1 MLFCAGLSAQSASEK
16 TADLIAQGERLSSD
30 SKYDQANI
38 AFEAALKMARENR
51 DVPNEAAALFGI
63 AGVEELRG
71 DYPKARSAL
80 DTCLALREQLG
91 KPGDIGSTLN
101 SLGNVENAKGDHASA
116 LKFYQRALPLREE
129 AGDRFGVAGTLNNIG
144 TVFRKIGDY
153 QQALE
158 YLEQSEKEL
167 TALGKDRG
175 RVVVLGNIAQAYGFL
190 GDYPR
195 ALDYNSQ
202 SIEIAEKLGDRQQIA
217 RALNLD
223 GVLQNWRGNYRGAM
237 ESIQKSLK
245 LWQETGREWGVAE
258 SLNNIGE
265 VYQSQADH
273 KQAIQYFTR
282 SIEIC
287 QKIGN
292 HSLESDGH
300 KNKGAGLLALR
311 RPSGAMKEFELGYKL
326 AEAADEKVEM
336 SISLYDMAQAQMQL
350 GRGAEAMR
358 HLERA
363 ARIQTEI
370 GDRRDL
376 ADTRTRLA
384 DIELRLGHP
393 ENALRIAREAAELAA
408 SVDRQDA
415 LWQAKLVAG
424 KALERLS
431 NPSEAITA
439 LDSAIETIESLHLHV
454 AGPVAAVS
462 TYFADKLEP
471 YRERMTLA
479 ISAGHVDQALAFA
492 ENSRARSLAQILGN
506 GRVDIQKSLSAQEKQ
521 QKRTLENQLATLN
534 ILAARGAQSSPEETA
549 VLRTRLEGK
558 RSEWE
563 SFQTTLATAHP
574 ELAEQGGASGV
585 IGGAAMRKLA
595 FQTGALIITYA
606 VTPRVTYLFVLKPAE
621 KTRVFPIR
629 ITAAALSQA
638 THEFR
643 RQVISSDL
651 GFGPKAQEMFQLLL
665 SPLADELS
673 RYPALI
679 VLPDGPLWDVPF
691 QALQPRPNHYL
702 IEDIAISYVPSLSVL
717 SDTLRR
723 GAQRTSGVPS
733 LLALG
738 DPTIISV
745 ERLPEAER
753 QVRQIQKLYGP
764 EHSLV
769 ATGAAATEEMFK
781 TDAGKYAVV
790 HLASHAILDD
800 ASPMYSHVLLAA
812 TPSGHEDGMLE
823 AREMMDLNL
832 HAEMVVLSACETA
845 RGEAVAGEGITGML
859 WAMFVAG
866 SPTTVASLWR
876 VESASTSQLM
886 VEFHRQ
892 WLQNRRDHARFSK
905 ASAMRTAALKL
916 IAIPRFSHPFYWAG
930 FIVAG
935 NPF

>member
-1 MLFCAGLSAQSASEK
+1 MLFCARLSAQSAP
-16 TADLIAQGERLSSD
+16 DLIAQGERLSGE
-30 SKYDQANI
+30 SKYDQAST
-38 AFEAALKMARENR
+38 AFEAALKLARDNR
-51 DVPNEAAALFGI
+51 DVPNQAAALFGI
-63 AGVEELRG
+63 AGVEELRS

-80 DTCLALREQLG
+80 DACLALREQLG
-91 KPGDIGSTLN
+91 KPGDIGATLN
-101 SLGNVENAKGDHASA
+101 SIGNIENAQGENASA

-129 AGDRFGVAGTLNNIG
+129 AGDRSGAAGTLNNIG

-158 YLEQSEKEL
+158 YLERSEKEL

-202 SIEIAEKLGDRQQIA
+202 SIEIAQKLGDRQQIA

-223 GVLQNWRGNYRGAM
+223 GVLQNWRGNYRAAM
-237 ESIQKSLK
+237 ESMQKSLK

-265 VYQSQADH
+265 VLQSQADH
-273 KQAIQYFTR
+273 KQALQYFSR

-287 QKIGN
+287 KKIEN
-292 HSLESDGH
+292 RSLESDAH

-311 RPSGAMKEFELGYKL
+311 RPSEAMKEFELGYKL
-326 AEAADEKVEM
+326 GDATGEKVAM
-336 SISLYDMAQAQMQL
+336 SISLFDMAQAQMQL
-350 GRGAEAMR
+350 GHGSQAIRY
-358 HLERA
+358 LERA
-363 ARIQTEI
+363 VEIQTAI

-384 DIELRLGHP
+384 GIQLQLGHP
-393 ENALRIAREAAELAA
+393 GTALRMAQEAAQLAA
-408 SVDRQDA
+408 AVDRQDA

-424 KALERLS
+424 KALRRLS
-431 NPSEAITA
+431 KNAEAQA
-439 LDSAIETIESLHLHV
+439 EFDGAIETIESLHLHV
-454 AGPVAAVS
+454 AGPLTAVS

-471 YRERMTLA
+471 YRERMALA
-479 ISAGHVDQALAFA
+479 VSQGNANQALTFA
-492 ENSRARSLAQILGN
+492 ERSRARALAQILGN
-506 GRVDIQKSLSAQEKQ
+506 SRGDVSKSLTAQEIARKE
-521 QKRTLENQLATLN
+521 TLENELASLN
-534 ILAARGAQSSPEETA
+534 ILAAHAAETSSPEEM
-549 VLRTRLEGK
+549 VSLRTRLGRK
-558 RSEWE
+558 RNEWD
-563 SFQTTLATAHP
+563 SFETTLLAAHP
-574 ELAEQGGASGV
+574 DFAARGGVSGV
-585 IGGAAMRKLA
+585 IGGAEMEKLA
-595 FQTGALIITYA
+595 LQTGALIVTYA
-606 VTPRVTYLFVLKPAE
+606 VTPRVTYLFVLKPGE

-629 ITAAALSQA
+629 ITAAALSRAA
-638 THEFR
+638 TEFR
-643 RQVISSDL
+643 RQIISSDL
-651 GFGPKAQEMFQLLL
+651 GFPPKAQEMFQLLL

-679 VLPDGPLWDVPF
+679 VLPDGPIWDVPF

-702 IEDIAISYVPSLSVL
+702 IEDTAISYAPSLSVL

-723 GAQRTSGVPS
+723 SAQPSGGFPK

-738 DPTIISV
+738 NPVTSSAD
-745 ERLPEAER
+745 RLPEAER
-753 QVRQIQKLYGP
+753 QVMEIQKLYGEP
-764 EHSLV
+764 HSRAL
-769 ATGAAATEEMFK
+769 TGAAATEEIFK
-781 TDAGKYAVV
+781 AEVGNYTVV

-812 TPSGHEDGMLE
+812 TPSSHEDGMLE

-876 VESASTSQLM
+876 VESASTSELM
-886 VEFHRQ
+886 IEFHRQ
-892 WLQNRRDHARFSK
+892 WLQNRRVHARLSK
-905 ASAMRTAALKL
+905 SSAMRTAALKL
-916 IAIPRFSHPFYWAG
+916 IALPRYSHPFYWAG

-935 NPF
+935 SP

>member
-1 MLFCAGLSAQSASEK
+1 MLSAQSAPEK
-16 TADLIAQGERLSSD
+16 TAELIAQGERLSSD
-30 SKYDQANI
+30 SKYDQATTV
-38 AFEAALKMARENR
+38 FEAALKLARENG

-63 AGVEELRG
+63 AGVEELRS
-71 DYPKARSAL
+71 DYPKARIAL
-80 DTCLALREQLG
+80 DNCLALRQQLG
-91 KPGDIGSTLN
+91 KPGDIGATLN
-101 SLGNVENAKGDHASA
+101 SMGNVENARGDNAAA

-129 AGDRFGVAGTLNNIG
+129 AGDRSGVAGTLNNIG

-158 YLEQSEKEL
+158 YLMRSEKEL

-202 SIEIAEKLGDRQQIA
+202 SLEIAQKLGDRQQIA

-273 KQAIQYFTR
+273 KQAIQYFSR
-282 SIEIC
+282 SIAIC
-287 QKIGN
+287 RKIGN
-292 HSLESDGH
+292 RSLESDGH

-311 RPSGAMKEFELGYKL
+311 RPSEAMKEFELGYKL
-326 AEAADEKVEM
+326 SASVGEKVVI

-350 GRGAEAMR
+350 GRSAEAIR
-358 HLERA
+358 YLERA
-363 ARIQTEI
+363 AEIQTGI

-384 DIELRLGHP
+384 DNELRLGHP
-393 ENALRIAREAAELAA
+393 KAALRIAREAEEIAA
-408 SVDRQDA
+408 AVDRQDA

-424 KALERLS
+424 KALRRLS
-431 NPSEAITA
+431 KDGEAQTEF
-439 LDSAIETIESLHLHV
+439 DGAIETIESLHLHV
-454 AGPVAAVS
+454 AGPVTAVS

-471 YRERMTLA
+471 YRERMALA
-479 ISAGHVDQALAFA
+479 VSQGNVNQALTFA
-492 ENSRARSLAQILGN
+492 ERSRARALTQILGN
-506 GRVDIQKSLSAQEKQ
+506 GRTEVPKSLTAHEIAQKE
-521 QKRTLENQLATLN
+521 TLQNQLASLN
-534 ILAARGAQSSPEETA
+534 ILAAHATETSSPEEI
-549 VLRTRLEGK
+549 VSLRTRLA
-558 RSEWE
+558 RARNEWD
-563 SFQTTLATAHP
+563 SFETTLLAAHP
-574 ELAEQGGASGV
+574 DFAAQGGVSGV
-585 IGGAAMRKLA
+585 IGGAEMQKLA
-595 FQTGALIITYA
+595 IQTGALIITYA
-606 VTPRVTYLFVLKPAE
+606 VTPRVTYVFVQKPGA

-629 ITAAALSQA
+629 ITAASLSRA
-638 THEFR
+638 TREFR
-643 RQVISSDL
+643 RQIISSDL
-651 GFGPKAQEMFQLLL
+651 GLGPTAQEMFQLLL

-702 IEDIAISYVPSLSVL
+702 IEDTAISYVPSLSVL
-717 SDTLRR
+717 SDTMRR
-723 GAQRTSGVPS
+723 GPQRSGAFPS

-738 DPTIISV
+738 DPVTSSAD
-745 ERLPEAER
+745 RLPEAER
-753 QVRQIQKLYGP
+753 QVRQIQKLYG
-764 EHSLV
+764 EQHSRVL
-769 ATGAAATEEMFK
+769 TGSAATEEMFK
-781 TDAGKYAVV
+781 AEVGNYTVV

-800 ASPMYSHVLLAA
+800 ASPMYSHVLLAVA
-812 TPSGHEDGMLE
+812 PSGHEDGMLD

-876 VESASTSQLM
+876 VESASTSELM
-886 VEFHRQ
+886 IEFHRQ
-892 WLQNRRDHARFSK
+892 WLQNRRAHVRLSK
-905 ASAMRTAALKL
+905 ASAMRTAARKL
-916 IAIPRFSHPFYWAG
+916 IATPRYSHPFYWAG

-935 NPF
+935 SPL